1 MKITPILKLDKSSK
15 KSPIFIRL
23 RDRYDGKDF
32 QSTINVGFSVEPKYF
47 NDGSISSRSN
57 NYHEINEEITSIITE
72 LRIVL
77 VELKREDK
85 IPLPNL
91 VKHRYFEK
99 IKQKK
104 FDTPKIKPFWGAYK
118 EWEETKKGL
127 SRGYT
132 KTLITLG
139 NRLKDFEDYRE
150 IPISFDFITSST
162 QLFQSQFQNFLWE
175 ERKLTNGYINKLLA
189 SLGSFLH
196 YGYEMGYICKK
207 PRFKLN
213 GTPKQ
218 LEKPFLRS
226 NEVLRLFN
234 SDKFDYKDEGNWI
247 KLKSLKGVKNHLYL
261 IKQSLEG
268 KNSKKYGGVLTITN
282 WELVRFMH
290 LWCCS
295 VGCRFGDVEHFRVSD
310 FTFDREKKS
319 MEWIQQKTNKR
330 NSVPIN
336 DISGFIFRKFSSG
349 KKLEQPL
356 FPPLSI
362 QKFNKHLKLLLK
374 ELNFNRRIVKPRMR
388 GSVMIDD
395 KPQELHEL
403 ISSHSGRHSFITN
416 TIELGTMDYKTIMSL
431 SGHSTTSS
439 FLGYVSVL
447 NEQQEKASKLYQLDN
462 TDEIEG
468 GKKLVQLYKK
478 LTDSDKKFLMGWL
491 EGQVNK

>member
-1 MKITPILKLDKSSK
+1 MDN
-15 KSPIFIRL
+15 F
-23 RDRYDGKDF
+23 DGKEY
-32 QSTINVGFSVEPKYF
+32 QSIIGIGYDLEPKYF
-47 NDGSISSRSN
+47 KNGSISSRSS
-57 NYHEINEEITSIITE
+57 NYHEINEEINSTITE
-72 LRIVL
+72 LRLIL
-77 VELKREDK
+77 IELKRENK

-91 VKHRYFEK
+91 VKHIYFEK

-104 FDTPKIKPFWGAYK
+104 FDTPKIKSFWGAYK
-118 EWEETKKGL
+118 EWSGTKNGL
-127 SRGYT
+127 SRGYI

-139 NRLKDFEDYRE
+139 NRLKDFEDFRK
-150 IPISFDFITSST
+150 IPISFEFITSST

-175 ERKLTNGYINKLLA
+175 NRKLTNGYINKLLA

-196 YGYEMGYICKK
+196 YGYEMGYIGKK
-207 PRFKLN
+207 PRFKIN

-226 NEVLRLFN
+226 DEVLRLFN
-234 SDKFDYKDEGNWI
+234 SDKFDYKDEKNWN

-261 IKQSLEG
+261 IKEDLEG
-268 KNSKKYGGVLTITN
+268 KNSKKYEDILTISN
-282 WELVRFMH
+282 WELVRFIH

-295 VGCRFGDVEHFRVSD
+295 VGCRFGDVAHFRISD

-319 MEWIQQKTNKR
+319 MEWIQQKTKKR

-336 DISGFIFRKFSSG
+336 DISGYIFRKFSSG
-349 KKLEQPL
+349 KKLEQLL

-374 ELNFNRRIVKPRMR
+374 ELNFNRRISKPRMR

-395 KPQELHEL
+395 KPKELYEL

-447 NEQQEKASKLYQLDN
+447 NEQQEKASKLYKLDT

-468 GKKLVQLYKK
+468 EKKLVQLYNK
-478 LTDSDKKFLMGWL
+478 LGDSDKKFLMGWL
-491 EGQVNK
+491 EGQTNK

>member
-1 MKITPILKLDKSSK
+1 MDN
-15 KSPIFIRL
+15 F
-23 RDRYDGKDF
+23 DGKEY
-32 QSTINVGFSVEPKYF
+32 QSIIGIGYVLEPKYF
-47 NDGSISSRSN
+47 KNGSISSRSS
-57 NYHEINEEITSIITE
+57 NYHEINEEINSTITE
-72 LRIVL
+72 LRLIL
-77 VELKREDK
+77 IELKRENK

-91 VKHRYFEK
+91 VKHIYFEK

-104 FDTPKIKPFWGAYK
+104 FDTPKIKSFWGAYK
-118 EWEETKKGL
+118 EWSGTKNGL
-127 SRGYT
+127 SRGYI

-139 NRLKDFEDYRE
+139 NRLKDFEDFRK
-150 IPISFDFITSST
+150 IPISFEFITSST

-175 ERKLTNGYINKLLA
+175 NRKLTNGYINKLLA

-196 YGYEMGYICKK
+196 YGYEMGYIGKK
-207 PRFKLN
+207 PRFKIN

-226 NEVLRLFN
+226 DEVLRLFN
-234 SDKFDYKDEGNWI
+234 SDKFDYKDEKNWN

-261 IKQSLEG
+261 IKEDLEG
-268 KNSKKYGGVLTITN
+268 KNSKKYEDILTISN
-282 WELVRFMH
+282 WELVRFIH

-295 VGCRFGDVEHFRVSD
+295 VGCRFGDVAHFRISD

-319 MEWIQQKTNKR
+319 MEWIQQKTKKR

-336 DISGFIFRKFSSG
+336 DISGYIFRKFSSG
-349 KKLEQPL
+349 KKLEQLL

-374 ELNFNRRIVKPRMR
+374 ELNFNRRISKPRMR

-395 KPQELHEL
+395 KPKELYEL

-447 NEQQEKASKLYQLDN
+447 NEQQEKASKLYKLDT

-468 GKKLVQLYKK
+468 EKKLVQLYNK
-478 LTDSDKKFLMGWL
+478 LGDSDKKFLMGWL
-491 EGQVNK
+491 EGQTNK